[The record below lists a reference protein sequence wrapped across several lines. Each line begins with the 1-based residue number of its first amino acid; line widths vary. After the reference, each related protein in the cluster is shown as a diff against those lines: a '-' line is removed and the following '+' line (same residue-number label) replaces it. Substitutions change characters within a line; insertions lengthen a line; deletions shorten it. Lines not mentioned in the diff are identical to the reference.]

1 MDLQEVGWA
10 YALDGSG
17 SVYGQ
22 VAGACECGNGPLG
35 SMKREEFLDCQRN
48 CGFSRRAMLRGA
60 IWLVSQLIDY
70 VK

>member
-48 CGFSRRAMLRGA
+48 CWLLKKGNAPWGY
-60 IWLVSQLIDY
+60 LVSQL
-70 VK
+70 VN